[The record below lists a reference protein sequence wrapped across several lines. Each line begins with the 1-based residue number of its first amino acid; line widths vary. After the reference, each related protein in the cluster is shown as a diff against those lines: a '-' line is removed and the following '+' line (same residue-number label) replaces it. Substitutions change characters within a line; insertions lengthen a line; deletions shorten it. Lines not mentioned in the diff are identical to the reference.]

1 MISINVYKKNIQKW
15 YIQGKAERG
24 FLFAFLL
31 LRRESTFMNIHE
43 YQSKQI
49 MREYGIHVPE
59 GYPAFTVEDAVENA
73 KRLDTPVVVVKAQ
86 IHAGGRGEAGGV
98 KLARGL
104 DEVRKYAKQL
114 LGSTLVTRQT
124 GPQGKKVNRLL
135 IEAGCHIK
143 KEYYLSFVVDRQ
155 AECVVMMG
163 SESGGMSIEDVAAE
177 SPEKIIKEYIDPV
190 IGLADFQAQRMAY
203 ALHFEKPTIKKAAT
217 FMKYLY
223 NVFVDKD
230 CSLAEVNP
238 LVVTEENDVMAL
250 DAKLN
255 FDDSTLSRHP
265 EIVALRDIT
274 EEDQKEREAAAEG
287 LNYVNL
293 GGDVACMVNGA
304 GLAMATVD
312 IIKENGG
319 EPANF
324 LDVGGDSTP
333 EKIVAAFKIMLEDDQ
348 VHGILINIFGGI
360 NKCDVIATGIVEA
373 AALLSGGKEEFP
385 IPVVVRLEGRNVE
398 RGREILAKADIKNL
412 YPASSMDEGAKLAI
426 RLAKETREKK

>member
-1 MISINVYKKNIQKW
+1 
-15 YIQGKAERG
+15 
-24 FLFAFLL
+24 
-31 LRRESTFMNIHE
+31 MNIHE

-49 MREYGIHVPE
+49 MREYGVHVPE
-59 GYPAFTVEDAVENA
+59 GYSAFTVEDAVLNA
-73 KRLDTPVVVVKAQ
+73 MRLDTPIVVVKAQ

-98 KLARGL
+98 KIAKSL
-104 DEVRKYAKQL
+104 DDVKKYAKEL
-114 LGSTLVTRQT
+114 LGKTLVTRQT

-143 KEYYLSFVVDRQ
+143 KEYYLSFLVDRQ
-155 AECVVMMG
+155 SESVVMMG
-163 SESGGMSIEDVAAE
+163 SECGGMSIEDVAAE
-177 SPEKIIKEYIDPV
+177 TPEKIIKEYIDPV
-190 IGLADFQAQRMAY
+190 IGLADFQALRMAY
-203 ALHFEKPTIKKAAT
+203 SLHFEKATVRKAAA
-217 FMKYLY
+217 FMKHLY
-223 NVFVDKD
+223 NIFVDKD

-238 LVVTEENDVMAL
+238 LVVTEEGDVMAL

-274 EEDQKEREAAAEG
+274 EEDDKERKAAAEG

-333 EKIVAAFKIMLEDDQ
+333 EKIVAAFNIMLEDNQ
-348 VHGILINIFGGI
+348 VHSILINIFGGI

-373 AALLSGGKEEFP
+373 AALLSGGKEEFA
-385 IPVVVRLEGRNVE
+385 IPVIARLEGRNVE
-398 RGREILAKADIKNL
+398 IGRKILEDAKIKNL
-412 YPASSMDEGAKLAI
+412 YPTTSMDDGAKLAI
-426 RLAKETREKK
+426 RLAKEHREGV